1 MGLFH
6 TSSHS
11 RAQDTESVQLPF
23 LSHRQSH
30 RQLEFCWWTQTQ
42 CSHSR
47 GSGTEI
53 LEASS
58 GRKQN
63 GKLDEKLTNVCVHVM
78 SQNVLCGGWV
88 HSVSNHGFALFFHS
102 SLSSFYPV
110 LCFYFTIRQLIVM
123 HTREPA
129 TRTYWTRNARVVVS
143 ALVFKGQLCSRQSTW
158 KLIATANAIRETV
171 GIPHP
176 ECQTPDHLLLWPFSS
191 ACDNNLLLPT

>member
-6 TSSHS
+6 TLSHS
-11 RAQDTESVQLPF
+11 RAQDTESAQLPF

-30 RQLEFCWWTQTQ
+30 RQLEFCWWPQTQ

-78 SQNVLCGGWV
+78 SQNVLWWV
-88 HSVSNHGFALFFHS
+88 GSFCKQSWICSFFSFIAFFFLSCFMFLFYYLSANSNAHSRASNEDLLSKECPSCSVGTGLQGTVVLPAVDLETDSHCHRHPRDSRNTTPWVSDTG
-102 SLSSFYPV
+102 SLTSLTF
-110 LCFYFTIRQLIVM
+110 L
-123 HTREPA
+123 
-129 TRTYWTRNARVVVS
+129 VS
-143 ALVFKGQLCSRQSTW
+143 M
-158 KLIATANAIRETV
+158 
-171 GIPHP
+171 
-176 ECQTPDHLLLWPFSS
+176 CQ
-191 ACDNNLLLPT
+191 